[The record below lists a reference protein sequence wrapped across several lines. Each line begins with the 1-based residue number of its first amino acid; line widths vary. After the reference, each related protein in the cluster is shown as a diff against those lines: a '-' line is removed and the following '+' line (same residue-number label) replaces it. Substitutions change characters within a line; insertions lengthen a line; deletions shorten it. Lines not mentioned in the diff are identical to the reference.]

1 MRVGVTLL
9 PEHDWVEDRH
19 RWARA
24 EQYGFDHAWTF
35 DHLAWRSLADSPWF
49 ATIPTL
55 TAAALSTTTLRLG
68 TWVTTP
74 NFRHPVPLAKELMTL
89 DVISGGRLNIGL
101 GAGAPGLDI
110 SMLGQPELSPKQA
123 SSRFEEFV
131 TLLDLILSQ
140 RQTNWQGDWYTAVGA
155 RSIPGCVQQPRPP
168 FLIAANGPRT
178 MRVAIER
185 GAGWIT
191 MGTAERGAG
200 PSQWWL
206 GVQRA
211 VDAFEEAAE
220 AAPNQSPVSTRVLDM
235 ETHAE
240 EFRSVDQFR
249 DAFGR
254 AADLGFTDVVIA
266 WPRDSQPFAG
276 DEKLLED
283 LASQLDSIRDD

>member
-19 RWARA
+19 RWVRA
-24 EQYGFDHAWTF
+24 EEYGFDHAWTF
-35 DHLAWRSLADSPWF
+35 DHLAWRSMADSPWF

-55 TAAALSTTTLRLG
+55 TAAALTTTTLRLG
-68 TWVTTP
+68 TLVISP

-101 GAGAPGLDI
+101 GAGAPGFDA
-110 SMLGQPELSPKQA
+110 SMLGQPELTPKQA
-123 SSRFEEFV
+123 SDRFQEFV
-131 TLLDLILSQ
+131 TLLDLLLSEG
-140 RQTNWQGDWYTAVGA
+140 QTSWHGDWYTAVGA
-155 RSIPGCVQQPRPP
+155 RTVPGCVQQPHPP

-191 MGTAERGAG
+191 MGTAKHGAG
-200 PSQWWL
+200 PDEWWT
-206 GVQRA
+206 GVQQA
-211 VDAFEEAAE
+211 VDAFDKVTGT
-220 AAPNQSPVSTRVLDM
+220 SPSHSTTLTRFLDM
-235 ETHAE
+235 ETHAAA
-240 EFRSVDQFR
+240 FRSIDQFR

-276 DEKLLED
+276 DEKLLEN
-283 LASQLDSIRDD
+283 LATQLGSIRKD

>member
-9 PEHDWVEDRH
+9 PEYDWVEDRH
-19 RWARA
+19 RWVRA
-24 EQYGFDHAWTF
+24 EEYGFDHAWTF
-35 DHLAWRSLADSPWF
+35 DHLAWKSLADSPWF
-49 ATIPTL
+49 STIPTL
-55 TAAALSTTTLRLG
+55 TAAALATTTLRLG
-68 TWVTTP
+68 TWVTSP

-101 GAGAPGLDI
+101 GAGAPGFDA
-110 SMLGQPELSPKQA
+110 SMLGQPELSPRQA
-123 SSRFEEFV
+123 SHRFQEFV
-131 TLLDLILSQ
+131 TLLDLLLSQ

-155 RSIPGCVQQPRPP
+155 RTVPGCVQQPHPP

-191 MGTAERGAG
+191 MGTAQGGAG
-200 PSQWWL
+200 PDQWWA

-211 VDAFEEAAE
+211 VDAFEKVTDTS
-220 AAPNQSPVSTRVLDM
+220 PNQSPTSTRFLDM
-235 ETHAE
+235 ETHASA
-240 EFRSVDQFR
+240 FRSIDQFR

-276 DEKLLED
+276 DEKILEN
-283 LASQLDSIRDD
+283 LASQLDSIRED